1 MVKVCETMGMKK
13 FAYLFTLGG
22 RIVWSSE
29 NENSLMTRM
38 ATEPKAVH
46 EDVREFVDTSTPG
59 MHMQLPTGEFIF
71 RTA

>member
-1 MVKVCETMGMKK
+1 MKK

-29 NENSLMTRM
+29 NENSLMTRLAM
-38 ATEPKAVH
+38 VPKSVH
-46 EDVREFVDTSTPG
+46 EEVWEFIAHSTPG
-59 MHMQLPTGEFIF
+59 QHIQLPTGEFIF